1 MPYKKNSS
9 RKFVAPLFLAEDR
22 YWEDYMR
29 PYLEKEGWC
38 VVEVDCAGVQGT
50 RDLRLAVN
58 LTHTGLKNLLL
69 KSTG

>member
-29 PYLEKEGWC
+29 PYLEKEGC
-38 VVEVDCAGVQGT
+38 LLIT
-50 RDLRLAVN
+50 S
-58 LTHTGLKNLLL
+58 LT
-69 KSTG
+69 SA

>member
-29 PYLEKEGWC
+29 PYLEKEDGALWRSIAQEC
-38 VVEVDCAGVQGT
+38 KVLGIWV
-50 RDLRLAVN
+50 
-58 LTHTGLKNLLL
+58 
-69 KSTG
+69 STYGSDPT